1 MTNQLRISEKS
12 TGFTLIELIV
22 TLTVAAILMAAAAP
36 SFRELIQSNRL
47 TASVNELSGSIN
59 MARSEAVKRG
69 RRVVVCK
76 SSNGNDCVTTSSTF
90 WQQGW
95 IIFVDDNND
104 AVHDAGEELLRV
116 HDALERN
123 VTLTGNGNVANYIS
137 YISEGRAQL
146 TDGTSQSG
154 TINACLYCADLCKQ
168 DPPWEGRDLELT
180 FAGRLDINGG
190 TCTCTCP

>member
-1 MTNQLRISEKS
+1 MTSELKNIEKNA
-12 TGFTLIELIV
+12 GFTIIELIV
-22 TLTVAAILMAAAAP
+22 TLAVAAILMAAVSP
-36 SFRELIQSNRL
+36 GLRDLIESNRL

-59 MARSEAVKRG
+59 VARSEAVKRG
-69 RRVVVCK
+69 KRVVVCK
-76 SSNGNDCVTTSSTF
+76 SSNGTDCITTSSTF

-116 HDALERN
+116 HEALEGN
-123 VTLTGNGNVANYIS
+123 VTMKGNGNVAHYIS

-154 TINACLYCADLCKQ
+154 TINACLSCADLCKQ
-168 DPPWEGRDLELT
+168 DQPWKGRDMELT
-180 FAGRLDINGG
+180 FAGRMNIDGG
-190 TCTCTCP
+190 ICSCTCP